1 MSVREYSASS
11 FCRNL
16 STRLP
21 MSASAGLIVFS
32 FVFFCA
38 IFRESGSE
46 VSFAYKFVYN
56 RREQDDG
63 YAHGDETIRDIER
76 GPARHYKVREIA
88 VDEIHHVSPVHPVD
102 EIAERAHDDH
112 RYSEASEPVVFF
124 QGAVEQA
131 ENYKRDDRKDQEE
144 NRRRKEREN
153 VLRAAA
159 ERSAFVIREAEA
171 EQIPRY
177 ADDTARRVF
186 ETRRKGAHR
195 PALRKLIRGDAAD
208 DERHM
213 KLERS

>member
-38 IFRESGSE
+38 IFRESSSG

-56 RREQDDG
+56 GREQNHRD
-63 YAHGDETIRDIER
+63 AHGDEAIREVER
-76 GPARHYKVREIA
+76 RPTRHYKVRKIA
-88 VDEIHHVSPVHPVD
+88 VDEIYHVPPVHPVD

-124 QGAVEQA
+124 QRALKQA
-131 ENYKRDDRKDQEE
+131 ENDKRDDRENQEE

-159 ERSAFVIREAEA
+159 ERGAFVIRKAET
-171 EQIPRY
+171 EQVPRY

>member
-38 IFRESGSE
+38 IFRESSSG

-56 RREQDDG
+56 GREQDHRDT
-63 YAHGDETIRDIER
+63 HGDEAIREVER
-76 GPARHYKVREIA
+76 RPTRHYKVRKIA
-88 VDEIHHVSPVHPVD
+88 VDEIH
-102 EIAERAHDDH
+102 ERAHDDH

-124 QGAVEQA
+124 QRAVKQA
-131 ENYKRDDRKDQEE
+131 ENDKRDDRENQEE

-159 ERSAFVIREAEA
+159 ERGAFVIRKAET
-171 EQIPRY
+171 EQVPRY